1 MTGVKDDLPGIVAN
15 DERLEC
21 FFYFNFSSFNT
32 SEPSPRLATPCV
44 FISRLLSTRYLF
56 HAHRV
61 VYHWLKAVLMQL
73 LKKGTSVTFSL
84 RQIFSTFS
92 I

>member
-1 MTGVKDDLPGIVAN
+1 MTCQELLLMMRDWNV
-15 DERLEC
+15 
-21 FFYFNFSSFNT
+21 FFILILVLLIRVS
-32 SEPSPRLATPCV
+32 PLLVSPRHVFAGV

-84 RQIFSTFS
+84 SQIFSTFS